1 MTIKRYE
8 RTQRIIMPE
17 IYGMNDMIYKII
29 IVLYKPNSDPKSYIF
44 NLDLMLSIENSQT
57 IKMINERIG
66 QYGSEEI
73 GKLNFDNVVKNYK
86 RKVKENFNGL
96 LQ

>member
-8 RTQRIIMPE
+8 RVQRIILPE
-17 IYGMNDMIYKII
+17 IYGMDEMKYKIVI
-29 IVLYKPNSDPKSYIF
+29 ALYKPNSNPNSYIF
-44 NLDLMLSIENSQT
+44 NLDMMLSIENTQT
-57 IKMINERIG
+57 IRVIKEQIG
-66 QYGSEEI
+66 QYDSEEI

-86 RKVKENFNGL
+86 RKVKENFNEL